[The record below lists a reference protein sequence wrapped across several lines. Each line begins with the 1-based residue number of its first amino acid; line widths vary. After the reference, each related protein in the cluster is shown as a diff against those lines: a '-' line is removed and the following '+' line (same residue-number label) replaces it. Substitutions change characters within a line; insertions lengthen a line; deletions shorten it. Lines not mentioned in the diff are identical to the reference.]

1 MSKLQPYVYQVLVRK
16 LQGLVDDAF
25 ARCIHGPLPTHTPY
39 STPYSTPYTLLPHC
53 MDTAEA
59 VVAANPNPNLLL
71 TLTLTPTPTRM
82 RSPGEHAGPHPLAR
96 ILEYLDELHRRGCFG
111 GDNQRGTVAAALP
124 LPALLEQ
131 VARLRP
137 GEAGAGRS
145 VTERA
150 FAVLTERWVATA
162 LIDAARLDAA
172 TARIAAADGAGRDD
186 AVLREL
192 VSLAAPLQYDEK
204 DQRLKDRAGEAS

>member
-1 MSKLQPYVYQVLVRK
+1 
-16 LQGLVDDAF
+16 
-25 ARCIHGPLPTHTPY
+25 
-39 STPYSTPYTLLPHC
+39 
-53 MDTAEA
+53 
-59 VVAANPNPNLLL
+59 
-71 TLTLTPTPTRM
+71 M
-82 RSPGEHAGPHPLAR
+82 RSPVKHAGPHPLAR
-96 ILEYLDELHRRGCFG
+96 IHEYLDELRLRGCFG
-111 GDNQRGTVAAALP
+111 GDNRRGAGAAALP

-137 GEAGAGRS
+137 GEASSGRS
-145 VTERA
+145 VSERA
-150 FAVLTERWVATA
+150 FTVLTERWVATA

-172 TARIAAADGAGRDD
+172 TARIAAADGVGRDD

>member
-1 MSKLQPYVYQVLVRK
+1 M
-16 LQGLVDDAF
+16 
-25 ARCIHGPLPTHTPY
+25 ARCPRTPRTALRTALRTHCCLTAWTLRKPLLLPTP
-39 STPYSTPYTLLPHC
+39 TL
-53 MDTAEA
+53 T
-59 VVAANPNPNLLL
+59 LLL

-111 GDNQRGTVAAALP
+111 GDNQRGTVATALP

-145 VTERA
+145 VAERA

-172 TARIAAADGAGRDD
+172 TARVAAADGDARDA
-186 AVLREL
+186 AVLGEL